1 MSRLGVSMFVCLLV
15 LVALAA
21 CAEMPP
27 NMKAPEPPK
36 DSIRHDAQAP
46 PPRPDGH
53 PDTSRTDGRLDLP
66 KEIPKP
72 DAKSTQDG
80 KS

>member
-1 MSRLGVSMFVCLLV
+1 MSRLGMFVCLMV

-21 CAEMPP
+21 SAEVPN
-27 NMKAPEPPK
+27 NMKVPEPPK
-36 DSIRHDAQAP
+36 DGIRHDAQVP
-46 PPRPDGH
+46 PPRPEGH
-53 PDTSRTDGRLDLP
+53 PDTSRPDGRLDLP
-66 KEIPKP
+66 KELPKP